1 MPDHSEL
8 DSASK
13 KRQETLHAPIRSSV
27 VNLAPRTT
35 FPDVPLNP
43 GRERLELASHPGRH
57 LREHRAA
64 VLEKCWTVPR
74 PKPPEPQPRN
84 TKRFTGELTTRLALE
99 RKRSLP

>member
-1 MPDHSEL
+1 VQDHSEL
-8 DSASK
+8 ESASK

-43 GRERLELASHPGRH
+43 GRKRLELASHPGRY
-57 LREHRAA
+57 LREDRAA
-64 VLEKCWTVPR
+64 VLDQCWTVPR
-74 PKPPEPQPRN
+74 PKPPEPEPRKPKGLQVN
-84 TKRFTGELTTRLALE
+84 SPPGQRFE